1 MPAFKRVII
10 AADRPYDVARFI
22 VDYVRSKGYEV
33 IPMGALKDG
42 NPVPWPD
49 AGYMAAKSLAR
60 GEADTAILMCYTG
73 TGITIV
79 ANKIKGVWAAPC
91 IDAQTAKLA
100 RLLNNAN
107 ALTLSARLITEELAK
122 EIIDAWFSIEEPDP
136 LRADRF
142 KRVKEIEE
150 MEFK

>member
-1 MPAFKRVII
+1 
-10 AADRPYDVARFI
+10 
-22 VDYVRSKGYEV
+22 
-33 IPMGALKDG
+33 MGALKDG

-79 ANKIKGVWAAPC
+79 ANKVKGVWAAPC

-122 EIIDAWFSIEEPDP
+122 EIVDAWFSIEEPDP
-136 LRADRF
+136 SRADRF
-142 KRVKEIEE
+142 KRVREIEG